1 MGGLRLQMP
10 IVKGDGHLG
19 KAAIYDW
26 ERESR
31 HDQAAIKEYLDK
43 EWHRKMQKKRDED
56 AGKAL
61 RQAAKTGDAETVGA
75 LIQAGVAVDHSDG
88 DYGQTALHY
97 AAREGRTGC
106 IQVLLQHGANPN
118 ARNRDMRTPLHWA
131 ASNGSASAVR
141 ALAAG
146 GADLLAKNA
155 DGDTALDIANFW
167 NNPET
172 APALRHLLGFNRR
185 IGNKCEGFKMGVQE
199 HYSVQRVGVYPNT
212 KCWR

>member
-26 ERESR
+26 ERQSR

-56 AGKAL
+56 AGKEL

-106 IQVLLQHGANPN
+106 IQVLLQHGANPISSPKTLMEIPLWTLPTFGTILRRHLHCGTCWASTGALATN
-118 ARNRDMRTPLHWA
+118 VKALRWACRNITVF
-131 ASNGSASAVR
+131 SASASIPIQN
-141 ALAAG
+141 AG
-146 GADLLAKNA
+146 GDAVL
-155 DGDTALDIANFW
+155 
-167 NNPET
+167 
-172 APALRHLLGFNRR
+172 
-185 IGNKCEGFKMGVQE
+185 
-199 HYSVQRVGVYPNT
+199 
-212 KCWR
+212 